1 MNTKR
6 KVKDYIGQNVAI
18 YCSSKEEW
26 DKIVGL
32 INNGNVKKIHW
43 QDEVNSGLSDTINI
57 NGTGWSPKEYYIE
70 EQYIIYPASD
80 FLEEDKPFNVGD
92 LV

>member
-6 KVKDYIGQNVAI
+6 KVKDYMGQDVAI

-26 DKIVGL
+26 DKIV
-32 INNGNVKKIHW
+32 
-43 QDEVNSGLSDTINI
+43 DLSEA
-57 NGTGWSPKEYYIE
+57 P
-70 EQYIIYPASD
+70 
-80 FLEEDKPFNVGD
+80 

>member
-26 DKIVGL
+26 DKIVNL
-32 INNGNVKKIHW
+32 FDSPTVKKHYW
-43 QDEVNSGLSDTINI
+43 KDVVNYL
-57 NGTGWSPKEYYIE
+57 
-70 EQYIIYPASD
+70 
-80 FLEEDKPFNVGD
+80 
-92 LV
+92 